1 MQKQGLS
8 RRQMVAIEDAKTA
21 LELSTISPL
30 EETSKVTFRHL
41 AMLAQTKSNDEDVW
55 NSLGLAGNVSQ
66 SMIDRLERM
75 RTWIQSQHFPAE
87 LRITILEE
95 PDLES
100 VGRLDDENLAIL
112 PPLISVLEVAE
123 WEASSI
129 QSTISNAAKSQDMS
143 PRHAYR
149 ALYLCIMGTERG
161 PRLPTILA
169 ELDQSAV
176 VNLLRA
182 CLEESVEP

>member
-1 MQKQGLS
+1 
-8 RRQMVAIEDAKTA
+8 
-21 LELSTISPL
+21 
-30 EETSKVTFRHL
+30 
-41 AMLAQTKSNDEDVW
+41 
-55 NSLGLAGNVSQ
+55 
-66 SMIDRLERM
+66 M

-95 PDLES
+95 PDLEA
-100 VGRLDDENLAIL
+100 VGRLDDENLSIL
-112 PPLISVLEVAE
+112 TTLIKALEASE
-123 WEASSI
+123 WDASSI
-129 QSTISNAAKSQDMS
+129 QSTISNTAKSQDMS

-169 ELDQSAV
+169 ELDQSAI

-182 CLEESVEP
+182 CLDECVEP